1 MSKQTFVLEVWCGAS
16 TPIEAERARYN
27 GNKDCKYDFFR
38 YDCKRIKTIEQY
50 LIGYVEQARE
60 RGMQWLYPYFFRED
74 GMYQII
80 STPDGYNSEG
90 IVASGYIKDLVK
102 Q

>member
-38 YDCKRIKTIEQY
+38 YDCKRIKTIE
-50 LIGYVEQARE
+50 
-60 RGMQWLYPYFFRED
+60 
-74 GMYQII
+74 
-80 STPDGYNSEG
+80 
-90 IVASGYIKDLVK
+90 
-102 Q
+102 